1 MMKYKLSQADFQRI
15 LAFKRDIHMHPE
27 LSLKEF
33 RTTEKIREFLESIPS
48 CQILPFP
55 AETGLVARI
64 EGNANGPEVM
74 LRADIDALPQTEQ
87 YESPWKSQTP
97 GLMHACG
104 HDFHT
109 AALLGAALIL
119 DRAKEQGELA
129 GCVDLVFQPAE
140 EITAGARMLIDKGL
154 FEMIHPD
161 FCLGLHNWPS
171 LPGGTI
177 ACHEGALMAAKR
189 NFEIRIYGEGG
200 HGSMPHLNI
209 DPIVCA
215 AAVVQSLQTVVSRN
229 MNPLDAVVLSIN
241 MINGGSATNLVV
253 DQVVMRGTVRSLSE
267 QALDHAI
274 ERADAITEKTAQAY
288 ECRCQ
293 ILWDEKIPAVYN
305 SPEMTSQARK
315 FAGMT
320 GYEVIDAVPSLA
332 SEDYAMY
339 QSYAPSFFYW
349 VGSRAKEESQIEEL
363 HRPHFHTD
371 DTALAGAAQVLA
383 ISAIGVSKI

>member
-1 MMKYKLSQADFQRI
+1 
-15 LAFKRDIHMHPE
+15 
-27 LSLKEF
+27 
-33 RTTEKIREFLESIPS
+33 
-48 CQILPFP
+48 
-55 AETGLVARI
+55 
-64 EGNANGPEVM
+64 
-74 LRADIDALPQTEQ
+74 
-87 YESPWKSQTP
+87 
-97 GLMHACG
+97 
-104 HDFHT
+104 
-109 AALLGAALIL
+109 
-119 DRAKEQGELA
+119 
-129 GCVDLVFQPAE
+129 
-140 EITAGARMLIDKGL
+140 
-154 FEMIHPD
+154 
-161 FCLGLHNWPS
+161 
-171 LPGGTI
+171 
-177 ACHEGALMAAKR
+177 MAAKR

-305 SPEMTSQARK
+305 SPEMTSQARI

-363 HRPHFHTD
+363 HRPRFHTD